1 MKALTICQPYAEL
14 ILREEKL
21 IENRRWSTTYR
32 GQLLIH
38 AGKSRKWFDGVTD
51 AGWPL
56 PVECDFGAIVG
67 WVELVDCVRR
77 ESLSQ
82 RFIELYRQHAYAGGP
97 FCWLLKDAVRL
108 VDPVPWRGNLGLFDV
123 PESVLEKKAV
133 EK

>member
-38 AGKSRKWFDGVTD
+38 AGKSRKWFEGVTD

-56 PVECDFGAIVG
+56 PEECDFGAIVG
-67 WVELVDCVRR
+67 WVNLIACATRG
-77 ESLSQ
+77 SLSY
-82 RFIELYRQHAYAGGP
+82 RFIELHHQQAHAEGP
-97 FCWLLKDAVRL
+97 FYWVLKDAVRL

-133 EK
+133 GK